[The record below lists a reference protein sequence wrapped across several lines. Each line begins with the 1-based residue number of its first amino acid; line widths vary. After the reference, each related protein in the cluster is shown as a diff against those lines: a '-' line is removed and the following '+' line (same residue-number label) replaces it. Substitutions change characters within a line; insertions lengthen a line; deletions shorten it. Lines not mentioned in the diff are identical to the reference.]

1 MSERVQQVN
10 ELLKQDVAG
19 YLQVHLGDHA
29 GLLTITAVETA
40 HDLKTAVIW
49 YGYVG
54 DDLGKVSGQIRRL
67 RRDLQAYI
75 NKKFV
80 MKSVPKITLKY
91 DKSGDYAVEISK
103 LIDDANRNQTI
114 NK

>member
-10 ELLKQDVAG
+10 ELLKHEVSS
-19 YLQVHLGDHA
+19 YLQEHLGEHS

-54 DDLGKVSGQIRRL
+54 DDLGKVNGQL
-67 RRDLQAYI
+67 RRERKSLQSHI
-75 NKKFV
+75 NKRFV
-80 MKSVPKITLKY
+80 MKSVPKINLKY

-103 LIDDANRNQTI
+103 IIDDANRNHTI
-114 NK
+114 S